1 MEINPKRIRKLN
13 DKDYISGSIIYW
25 MTREQRAHDNW
36 SLLTAQASALK
47 HKQPLVVLFCLQE
60 NFLNA
65 ERRQYDFMLDGLELL
80 ELELQKFHIPLVVQL
95 GKPQDVIP
103 KAIQDYTAGA
113 LITDFSPLRI
123 AKKWKKEVL
132 NAINIPLWE
141 VDAHNIVPVWLA
153 SNKQEYS
160 ARTVRPKIN
169 TYLSEFATTYPK
181 LKVHPFGGKGKGNN
195 SILELKGKLY
205 IRSLSPSENVI
216 SSGEVEAKRELNEFI
231 EDRLKYY
238 SEYKN
243 NPLKAVTSNLSAY
256 LHFGQIS
263 AQTILNKIKET
274 ELKEDATVFIEEL
287 VIRKELADNFCY
299 YNQEY
304 DNFKG
309 IPEWAKKSLNEH
321 RNDKRQYIYTLE
333 QFEKA
338 ETHDELWNACQQEM
352 LLTGKMHGYLRM
364 YWAKK
369 ILEWITTPE
378 EAFQIAIYLNDKY
391 EFDGRDPN
399 GYVGIAWAIGGL
411 HDRPWFPRPVF
422 GNIRYMGLS
431 GMEKKFDVKAYTSKY
446 IQ

>member
-25 MTREQRAHDNW
+25 MTREQRVHDNW

-47 HKQPLVVLFCLQE
+47 YKQPLVVLFCLQE
-60 NFLNA
+60 SFLKA
-65 ERRQYDFMLDGLELL
+65 ERRQYNFMLDGLELL
-80 ELELQKFHIPLVVQL
+80 EFELQKFHIPLVIQR
-95 GKPQDVIP
+95 GKPRDTILRVI
-103 KAIQDYTAGA
+103 KSYTAGA

-132 NAINIPLWE
+132 TAIDIPLWE
-141 VDAHNIVPVWLA
+141 VDAHNIVPIWVA
-153 SNKQEYS
+153 SDKQEYS
-160 ARTVRPKIN
+160 ARTIRPKIN
-169 TYLSEFATTYPK
+169 PYLSEFSITYPK
-181 LKVHPFGGKGKGNN
+181 LEVHPFGVEDKIDNK
-195 SILELKGKLY
+195 ILELKNRFY
-205 IRSLSPSENVI
+205 VQSLSNSENTI
-216 SSGEVEAKRELNEFI
+216 SSGEIEAKRELNEFI
-231 EDRLKYY
+231 KNRLKYY

-243 NPLKAVTSNLSAY
+243 NPLKAATSNLSAY

-263 AQTILNKIKET
+263 SQTILNKIEKTGLE
-274 ELKEDATVFIEEL
+274 EDITVFMEEL
-287 VIRKELADNFCY
+287 VVRKELADNFCY
-299 YNQEY
+299 YNHDY

-309 IPEWAKKSLNEH
+309 MPQWAKKTLNEH
-321 RNDKRQYIYTLE
+321 RKDKRQYIYTLE

-369 ILEWITTPE
+369 ILEWTATPE
-378 EAFQIAIYLNDKY
+378 EAFQISVYLNDKY
-391 EFDGRDPN
+391 ELDGRDPN
-399 GYVGIAWAIGGL
+399 GYTGIAWAIGGL

-422 GNIRYMGLS
+422 GNIRYMS
-431 GMEKKFDVKAYTSKY
+431 VTGMKKKFDVKAYTSKY